1 MTARRQECPDLVASS
16 TVLGPKHQRRSNAL
30 APGTRGCLGCTP
42 APATALHCIASI
54 PTRPYSTAAI
64 IGGTPRRSLPRYL
77 NKRNEKRDPLW
88 AAMTDAHPRFPVV
101 VSFARARPV
110 LPSAHKNLRH
120 SCATATRRRS
130 HLVLHF
136 FSPVRSIVTPNV
148 LRCSFHFRKKSRC

>member
-1 MTARRQECPDLVASS
+1 LVLNISAEA
-16 TVLGPKHQRRSNAL
+16 TPWPLGPV
-30 APGTRGCLGCTP
+30 P
-42 APATALHCIASI
+42 ASAARLHLPLHCIASI

-110 LPSAHKNLRH
+110 LPSAHKNL
-120 SCATATRRRS
+120 ST
-130 HLVLHF
+130 
-136 FSPVRSIVTPNV
+136 PVRPLPVVDPTLCFIFSLLFEASLPPMYYGAHFILGKKAGVEAFN
-148 LRCSFHFRKKSRC
+148 LRYIH